1 MKLLNSGFLFSQI
14 RKKTSFFLSLVFR
27 LITFISFYQR
37 ATPVAIDGGLA
48 AEYILAQLES
58 FRSKEHELGSNHA
71 FAYR

>member
-37 ATPVAIDGGLA
+37 LTPVAIDGGLA
-48 AEYILAQLES
+48 AAYIPAQL
-58 FRSKEHELGSNHA
+58 
-71 FAYR
+71 